1 MTDQPTEEAGS
12 ENAVL
17 RDGQDNR
24 RPFFDQS
31 DVAAF
36 LTAPDPA
43 VFLESLDGLRSR
55 AVAWDLGD
63 YQAGTSTSIASTFS
77 GRP

>member
-1 MTDQPTEEAGS
+1 MADEPTEEAGS
-12 ENAVL
+12 ENTVL

-43 VFLESLDGLRSR
+43 VLLEGFDGIRSR
-55 AVAWDLGD
+55 AVAWELGHN
-63 YQAGTSTSIASTFS
+63 
-77 GRP
+77 